1 MRTLWMQLPLGL
13 ELHWD
18 LSLSFWPLAVR
29 ALSSGAGQGKVAPLS
44 SFLNS
49 ALTPGRLEVRVCP
62 VRHCPAWHHF
72 LDLILS
78 PGTPAAPLSFS
89 LESSLS
95 CLSDCVRI
103 NIDRFSGAL
112 RCLLCWFPFQQH
124 PYLEQPPPLGSS
136 PSAELPSTCSTPSP
150 AVVYIQPAGEFPQG
164 GMCSAVALPGQALP
178 SERCPG
184 RPYVPLCW
192 GGGSVAPPLAAWDSC
207 GLSDPQFPSQDLLP

>member
-1 MRTLWMQLPLGL
+1 MCQ
-13 ELHWD
+13 
-18 LSLSFWPLAVR
+18 
-29 ALSSGAGQGKVAPLS
+29 
-44 SFLNS
+44 
-49 ALTPGRLEVRVCP
+49 CP
-62 VRHCPAWHHF
+62 SRYHF

-103 NIDRFSGAL
+103 NIDRFSRAL
-112 RCLLCWFPFQQH
+112 RCLLCWFPFQQR

-207 GLSDPQFPSQDLLP
+207 GLSDPQSPSQELLP